1 MVASTATTVARPRF
15 IVLYQG
21 RKIPL
26 PDGELVVGRGIGCHI
41 RFNSETVSRQHL
53 RLTVGRGRI
62 VAENLSKTTGTT
74 INGAPLTGAR
84 SLAHGDELKLGPRS
98 FKIEV
103 EDADDDDPA
112 ALAHVSE
119 DDGDEEVT
127 GFRDYG
133 AGEGASPSA
142 PSGPAMMPELEYH
155 TCPQCLARV
164 SFGESLCPRCDY
176 AWSASHPSAVTG
188 RVTMRDMVPR
198 DSAPVPRAV
207 PVVYGSE
214 ELTIDALV
222 VDLRRD
228 AAFIPSEL
236 LDATGTACELTL
248 LPDGIFAMKVRGKV
262 AAVRPVADAH
272 GPAGMEVRFE
282 EPAREV
288 RLWLERWLAAR
299 SS

>member
-1 MVASTATTVARPRF
+1 MVASTAKTVARPRF

-74 INGAPLTGAR
+74 INGAPLTGQR
-84 SLAHGDELKLGPRS
+84 SLVHGDVLDLGPRS

-103 EDADDDDPA
+103 EDADDGDPA
-112 ALAHVSE
+112 ALAHVSD

-127 GFRDYG
+127 GFRNPL
-133 AGEGASPSA
+133 EPASPRRA
-142 PSGPAMMPELEYH
+142 PALMPELEYH

-188 RVTMRDMVPR
+188 RVTLRDMVPR

-236 LDATGTACELTL
+236 LDATGTTCELTL